1 MYRHIY
7 APCDNSDHS
16 TAGIR
21 LAVTLAA
28 RTGARVTGCHVY
40 AARMH
45 DVRFKQ
51 MEYTLPDEYQD
62 EQELER
68 QRKIHDSLITRG
80 LQLISDSYLDVLKQE
95 ANAAGVSDVAYKTFD
110 GKNWECLAKDIA
122 DSDYD
127 LVVMGALGMGAVRDS
142 QLGSV
147 ADRVVRRAKADVLL
161 VRDTHLLREDASDRI
176 VVAVDGSPQC
186 FSALQRAI
194 ELATI
199 FQKRVEAIAGVSGRP
214 RTIGAAR
221 GREGGE
227 SRLRARAAGRRAWP
241 PAGRG

>member
-1 MYRHIY
+1 MSHRFHTLSLPVNISSGGRAGVGREAPVYQKIY
-7 APCDNSDHS
+7 VPLDNSDHS
-16 TAGIR
+16 NAAIEVAIA
-21 LAVTLAA
+21 LA
-28 RTGARVTGCHVY
+28 RGTGARLVGSHVY

-95 ANAAGVSDVAYKTFD
+95 ADAAGVEVEYKTFD
-110 GKNWECLAKDIA
+110 GKNWECLAQDVN

-127 LVVMGALGMGAVRDS
+127 LVVMGAYGMGAVRET

-147 ADRVVRRAKADVLL
+147 TDRV
-161 VRDTHLLREDASDRI
+161 
-176 VVAVDGSPQC
+176 
-186 FSALQRAI
+186 
-194 ELATI
+194 
-199 FQKRVEAIAGVSGRP
+199 
-214 RTIGAAR
+214 
-221 GREGGE
+221 
-227 SRLRARAAGRRAWP
+227 
-241 PAGRG
+241 